1 MSGRRRRLASAAG
14 SLGLLLFSVAL
25 VALGPYLV
33 DGHAALQWTR
43 FHAAAAGPVHVQ
55 EAARWAVRAASS
67 LAPLPQA
74 AEAAA
79 LALEAAA
86 RAQPD
91 DPRAARAACE
101 ELRAGLEPLASSWRG
116 KGLQTRL
123 EEARPRA
130 APTHPRGEP

>member
-14 SLGLLLFSVAL
+14 SFGLLLFSVAL

-43 FHAAAAGPVHVQ
+43 FHAAAAGPGHAL

-74 AEAAA
+74 EEAAA

-86 RAQPD
+86 RAQAG
-91 DPRAARAACE
+91 DPRAARVACD
-101 ELRAGLEPLASSWRG
+101 ELRGGLEPVAASWRG
-116 KGLQTRL
+116 KGLQAPL
-123 EEARPRA
+123 EEARHRA
-130 APTHPRGEP
+130 TPTKTGGEP